1 MARGWSPA
9 LAALTLLLAASC
21 AAQPTPQE
29 RVESTEQA
37 ALAPLKAKYPDIV
50 TAFDI
55 SGNRLDLAIDAN
67 AYIQTGDDQI
77 AAFKTDAKN
86 AWRNAW
92 IKAHP
97 QQHAALTVRLMD
109 FMNRV
114 WGTEHTRA

>member
-1 MARGWSPA
+1 MARGWSLA
-9 LAALTLLLAASC
+9 LAAFTLLLAASC
-21 AAQPTPQE
+21 AAQPTAQE

-37 ALAPLKAKYPDIV
+37 ALAPLKTKYPDIV

-55 SGNRLDLAIDAN
+55 TGNRLDLAIDAN
-67 AYIQTGDDQI
+67 AYLQTGDDEI
-77 AAFKTDAKN
+77 GVFKTDATN
-86 AWRNAW
+86 AWRSAW

-97 QQHAALTVRLMD
+97 HQHAALTIRLMD